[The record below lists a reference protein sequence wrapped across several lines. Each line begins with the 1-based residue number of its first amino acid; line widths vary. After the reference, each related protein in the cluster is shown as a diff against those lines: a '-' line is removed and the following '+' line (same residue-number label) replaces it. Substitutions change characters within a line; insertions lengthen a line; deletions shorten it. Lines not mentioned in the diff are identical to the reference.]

1 MRRLI
6 ETAYCDVANTEH
18 GSLVEASRT
27 DVELSWDGEAVT
39 LDLSDANY
47 DLIAKAIRPYLE
59 AGTPRNKRR
68 PGRVG
73 LTIDRRDTAYYERL
87 KVWCDAE
94 GIQYIGADGRVNFRR
109 GVKDM
114 FDEYE
119 RSQQGNPA
127 DS

>member
-1 MRRLI
+1 MRKLI
-6 ETAYCDVANTEH
+6 ETAYCDIANTEH
-18 GSLVEASRT
+18 GTLVEASRT
-27 DVELSWDGEAVT
+27 DIRLVWDDTEVT

-47 DLIAKAIRPYLE
+47 DLITKAVRPYLD
-59 AGTPRNKRR
+59 AGTPKVKRR
-68 PGRVG
+68 PTRTG

-87 KVWCDAE
+87 KAWCDAE
-94 GIQYIGADGRVNFRR
+94 GIDYIGADGRVNFRR

-127 DS
+127 GS